1 MKNYKITVRYRG
13 TDDDEAQESTP
24 WFACSPGDLEFF
36 LHINREVA
44 EKKHGKDNVL
54 SVTAEEGS

>member
-1 MKNYKITVRYRG
+1 MKKYRITIRYLDKNKKE
-13 TDDDEAQESTP
+13 TQDVTP
-24 WFACSPGDLEFF
+24 WFACSAGDLEFF

-54 SVTAEEGS
+54 SVTAEEEA